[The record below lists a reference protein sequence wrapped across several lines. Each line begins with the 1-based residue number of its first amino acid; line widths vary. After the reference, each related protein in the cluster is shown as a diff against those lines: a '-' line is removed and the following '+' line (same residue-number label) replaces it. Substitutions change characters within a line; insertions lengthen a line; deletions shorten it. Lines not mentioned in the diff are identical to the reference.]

1 MINAHN
7 IPPNVI
13 INWDQ
18 AGVKLVP
25 SQNWTKE
32 EKGSTHLEIAHFNDK
47 HQITLTLAGS
57 LSEELLPLN
66 FSIKKKLIDVIRSI
80 IFHPNFWHTP
90 NYWANKETTLR
101 FIKQIII
108 PYVLAVRTKKPS

>member
-1 MINAHN
+1 MKHTYLNQVSGMINAHN

-32 EKGSTHLEIAHFNDK
+32 EKGSTRLEIAHFNDK

-80 IFHPNFWHTP
+80 IFHPNF
-90 NYWANKETTLR
+90 
-101 FIKQIII
+101 
-108 PYVLAVRTKKPS
+108 LAHPKLLGK